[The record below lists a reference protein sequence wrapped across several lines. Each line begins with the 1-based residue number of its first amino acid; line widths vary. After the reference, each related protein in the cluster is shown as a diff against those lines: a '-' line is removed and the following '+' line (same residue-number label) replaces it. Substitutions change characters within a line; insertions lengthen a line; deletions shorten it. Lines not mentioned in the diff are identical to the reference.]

1 MAKYDVAFIGSGP
14 GGYVGAIRAGELG
27 LKTIV
32 VEKDPFLGGTCLHV
46 GCIPTKVLLHH
57 ADVYDHFKN
66 GEELG
71 FEVSGLTVNWPAIL
85 ARKDKIVKK
94 HAKGIEFLFK
104 KNKVEW
110 VQGWGRYEGPGRI
123 SVEKDG
129 KKTEIEASNVL
140 MVSGSEAR
148 SLPGIEPDHKTILTN
163 RSIIELPQI
172 PKSLIIIGAG
182 AVGVEFASIYSSFGS
197 AVTIIEALLRVVP
210 VEDEEIS
217 AELDKAFRKKNIQIF
232 TQSMV
237 DSVKKDAKGVT
248 VSFKDK
254 DGKPQTL
261 QAEKLLLAVGRKPMT
276 DNCGLEKSKARL
288 ERGFVHVGP
297 YMETDEPGLYA
308 IGDIVAGLPQL
319 AHAAMMEGIVAVTHI
334 AGKPT
339 HQVIKTRIPNATYCE
354 PQIGS
359 IGLTEK
365 QAREAGY
372 AVKTGKFPFVG
383 NSKATILGNHGGFIK
398 VVSEEKFGEVLGIH
412 IIGPLATEILSEAAA
427 VLNLE
432 GTIDDMMN
440 MIHAHP
446 TVWEA
451 MGDAFASVRGLQI
464 NV

>member
-1 MAKYDVAFIGSGP
+1 MAKYDVAIIGSGP
-14 GGYVGAIRAGELG
+14 GGYVAAIRAGELG
-27 LKTIV
+27 LKVVV

-57 ADVYDHFKN
+57 AEVYDHFKN
-66 GEELG
+66 GAELG
-71 FEVSGLTVNWPAIL
+71 FEVTGLKVNWDNVL

-104 KNKVEW
+104 KNKVEF
-110 VQGWGRYEGPGRI
+110 VQGWGRYEGPGKV

-129 KKTEIEASNVL
+129 KKTQIEASNIL

-148 SLPGIEPDHKTILTN
+148 SLPGIEPDHTTILTN
-163 RSIIELPQI
+163 RSILQLPQI
-172 PKSLIIIGAG
+172 PKTLIIVGAG
-182 AVGVEFASIYSSFGS
+182 AVGVEFASIYNSFGTQ
-197 AVTIIEALLRVVP
+197 VTILEALPRVVP

-217 AELDKAFRKKNIQIF
+217 AELDKTFRKKNIQIF
-232 TQSMV
+232 TSSKV
-237 DSVKKDAKGVT
+237 ESVKKDAKGVT
-248 VSFKDK
+248 VTFTDK
-254 DGKPQTL
+254 DGKTQTM

-276 DNCGLEKSKARL
+276 ENCGLEKSKAKL
-288 ERGFVHVGP
+288 DRGFVLVDEN
-297 YMETDEPGLYA
+297 METAEKGLYA

-319 AHAAMMEGIVAVTHI
+319 AHAAMAEGILAVTRI
-334 AGKPT
+334 AGKST
-339 HQVIKTRIPNATYCE
+339 HPVVKTRIPNATYCE

-365 QAREAGY
+365 QARDAGY

-398 VVSEEKFGEVLGIH
+398 VVSDEKYGEVLGIH
-412 IIGPLATEILSEAAA
+412 IIGPLATEILSEAAT
-427 VLNLE
+427 VLHLE